1 MKLSKISQAVGV
13 ICGALASASAFALP
27 ASSYTNTDEVT
38 GDTFNI
44 RISGATAQDNGVLGS
59 ALSYC
64 TAGSLH
70 RYQLTTNN
78 VVFFCTPDVGAGAGQ
93 INLPVTV
100 PAKTKLAI
108 YKYSVGGSG
117 AGVDPVNLASTL
129 AFLDLAK
136 LATAPACTGTNAA
149 TSTVDFDGTG
159 PLATY
164 VNVVCNTVA
173 TSGAL
178 ATSATSTLLTSGR
191 VSYIGL
197 SDVEPGFFTNTTTN
211 LASEPLSALIFGVPV
226 TTNIRNALQTQQ
238 LATAVPK
245 IGNLA
250 AGCVGLDTLDCMPSL
265 TRGQLTS
272 AFTAAGQTWAGIG
285 VTSGL
290 ANDTI
295 YVARRVDSSGTQ
307 KTFEAL
313 VARTGNGQPAFK
325 SCPGGTVDPFVT
337 PDSGTTTGD
346 AAAVCNLADSADP
359 TAPAVFAGSG
369 GGDVSTCMNNHQ
381 TQLRGAIGMQT
392 GEVKPG
398 ASGWRFVKVDG
409 NAPIHADVAAGKY
422 QFYTD
427 ASINTRTGATLPTA
441 TALGYAAF
449 LTRFKSDIKNPT
461 IINLINGSDQTF
473 GKSGLMA
480 SFTTGGTPDFTG
492 ATPVNPWNRLVGGSA
507 IDNCQAPKA
516 PF

>member
-1 MKLSKISQAVGV
+1 MTDRSLYTFNPSEDTSMKLSKISQAVGV

-78 VVFFCTPDVGAGAGQ
+78 VVFFCTPDVGTNPGQ

-129 AFLDLAK
+129 AFLDLDK
-136 LATAPACTGTNAA
+136 LDTAAACSGTNAA
-149 TSTVDFDGTG
+149 VSNVDFDGTG

-197 SDVEPGFFTNTTTN
+197 SDVEPAFFTDNTTN
-211 LASEPLSALIFGVPV
+211 LASEPLSTLIFGVPV
-226 TTNIRNALQTQQ
+226 TTNIRNALQAQQ
-238 LATAVPK
+238 SLS
-245 IGNLA
+245 
-250 AGCVGLDTLDCMPSL
+250 VGSDTLANMPSL
-265 TRGQLTS
+265 SRAQITS
-272 AFTAAGQTWAGIG
+272 AFTQQLQTWAGIG

-290 ANDTI
+290 ADDTI

-313 VARTGNGQPAFK
+313 IARTTNGQLAFK
-325 SCPGGTVDPFVT
+325 NCQVGVEPFVQ
-337 PDSGTTTGD
+337 PDSGTATGD
-346 AAAVCNLADSADP
+346 ASATCNTGAPP
-359 TAPAVFAGSG
+359 TVFAGSG
-369 GGDVSTCMNNHQ
+369 GGDVSTCMNGHQ
-381 TQLRGAIGMQT
+381 TQSRGAIGMQT
-392 GEVKPG
+392 GELKPG

-427 ASINTRTGATLPTA
+427 ASINTRTGATLPTS

-480 SFTTGGTPDFTG
+480 SFQGLPAVPDFTG
-492 ATPVNPWNRLVGGSA
+492 ATPVNPWNRLVGGTA

>member
-1 MKLSKISQAVGV
+1 MKLSRISTAMLAA
-13 ICGALASASAFALP
+13 CGTLASVSAFALP
-27 ASSYTNTDEVT
+27 ASSYTNTSET
-38 GDTFNI
+38 AGDTFNI
-44 RISGATAQDNGVLGS
+44 RVSGATAQDNGLLGS

-78 VVFFCTPDVGAGAGQ
+78 IVYFCTPDIGTGPGQ
-93 INLPVTV
+93 ISLPVTS

-108 YKYSVGGSG
+108 YKYGVGGSG
-117 AGVDPVNLASTL
+117 SGVDPVNANSTL

-136 LATAPACTGTNAA
+136 LATAPACSGTNAA
-149 TSTVDFDGTG
+149 TSTPDFDGAG

-178 ATSATSTLLTSGR
+178 ATTATSPLLTTGAIT
-191 VSYIGL
+191 YIGL
-197 SDVEPGFFTNTTTN
+197 SDVEPAFFTNNTAN

-226 TTNIRNALQTQQ
+226 TTNIRNALQAQQ
-238 LATAVPK
+238 GLTVGNDLLA
-245 IGNLA
+245 N
-250 AGCVGLDTLDCMPSL
+250 MPSL
-265 TRGQLTS
+265 SRAQLTS
-272 AFTAAGQTWAGIG
+272 AFTQVGQTWAGIG

-290 ANDTI
+290 TDDQI

-325 SCPGGTVDPFVT
+325 SCSIAVDGFVV
-337 PDSGTTTGD
+337 PDSLTTTGD
-346 AAAVCNLADSADP
+346 ASASCAGGAPP
-359 TAPAVFAGSG
+359 TVFAGSG
-369 GGDVSTCMNNHQ
+369 GGDVSACMNGHN
-381 TQLRGAIGMQT
+381 TALRGSIGMQT
-392 GEVKPG
+392 GELKPG
-398 ASGWRFVKVDG
+398 TSGWRFVKVDG

-422 QFYTD
+422 QMYTD
-427 ASINTRTGATLPTA
+427 ASINTRVGVTNPTA
-441 TALGYAAF
+441 SALGYSAF
-449 LTRFKSDIKNPT
+449 LTRFKSDIKNPA
-461 IINLINGSDQTF
+461 IIALINGSDQTF

-480 SFTTGGTPDFTG
+480 AFPGLPATPDFTG
-492 ATPVNPWNRLVGGSA
+492 ATPVNPWNRLVGGTA